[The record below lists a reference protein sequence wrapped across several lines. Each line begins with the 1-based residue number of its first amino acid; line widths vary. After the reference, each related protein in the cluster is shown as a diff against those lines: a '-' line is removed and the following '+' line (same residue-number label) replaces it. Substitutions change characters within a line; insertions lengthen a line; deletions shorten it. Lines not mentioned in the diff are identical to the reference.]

1 MHEKHGKIFTWKMG
15 VRNFIFISDFHA
27 IKEAFTLPEST
38 NRPHAYSFDVFS
50 NHKRLGFVNNV
61 GLPSQNLR
69 RFTLTNLRDS
79 GMGKSSMEN
88 IIKYELECFIEDMKK
103 YCGKP
108 VEIPWSLNIAIIN
121 TLWKIVADI
130 RFDITDKKVQEF
142 EKLITDMFI
151 YAQHPLV
158 LTFDQY
164 PILPKIIPLSIQAKL
179 GLKGLFDLMDQ
190 VTKFLRDAI
199 DSHLLTL
206 DEENPR
212 DYIDAFLIQMKA
224 NEKGLGSEKN
234 FNFTYD
240 ELVYTLS
247 DMFSAGSETTS
258 STFRWTILYL
268 IKYPEIQK
276 KVHDEIDKALPR
288 DRLPSLLDKD
298 QLVYTQAVIN
308 EVLRVNPIAMFGL
321 YHAFDKD
328 IEINGNCIPKD
339 AIVLPS
345 ILLCHNDPDYW
356 EDPKSFKPE
365 RFITS
370 DGKLDINKEGFLPFS
385 LGRRNCIGESL
396 ARMELYFF
404 IVGIL
409 QTFEFTAPEGAEL
422 KMEPDANRPIF
433 LIPTPFKIIMKLRK

>member
-1 MHEKHGKIFTWKMG
+1 MSVSLDGLSSDIFHLQMFLLLSKFEKCTKNMAKIFTWKMG

-50 NHKRLGFVNNV
+50 NHKRLGE
-61 GLPSQNLR
+61 
-69 RFTLTNLRDS
+69 T
-79 GMGKSSMEN
+79 
-88 IIKYELECFIEDMKK
+88 KK

-179 GLKGLFDLMDQ
+179 GLKGLFDLMDR

-199 DSHLLTL
+199 DSHQLTL

-234 FNFTYD
+234 FNFTCK
-240 ELVYTLS
+240 S
-247 DMFSAGSETTS
+247 I
-258 STFRWTILYL
+258 ILNL
-268 IKYPEIQK
+268 
-276 KVHDEIDKALPR
+276 
-288 DRLPSLLDKD
+288 
-298 QLVYTQAVIN
+298 
-308 EVLRVNPIAMFGL
+308 
-321 YHAFDKD
+321 
-328 IEINGNCIPKD
+328 
-339 AIVLPS
+339 
-345 ILLCHNDPDYW
+345 
-356 EDPKSFKPE
+356 
-365 RFITS
+365 
-370 DGKLDINKEGFLPFS
+370 
-385 LGRRNCIGESL
+385 
-396 ARMELYFF
+396 
-404 IVGIL
+404 
-409 QTFEFTAPEGAEL
+409 
-422 KMEPDANRPIF
+422 
-433 LIPTPFKIIMKLRK
+433 

>member
-1 MHEKHGKIFTWKMG
+1 
-15 VRNFIFISDFHA
+15 
-27 IKEAFTLPEST
+27 
-38 NRPHAYSFDVFS
+38 
-50 NHKRLGFVNNV
+50 
-61 GLPSQNLR
+61 
-69 RFTLTNLRDS
+69 
-79 GMGKSSMEN
+79 
-88 IIKYELECFIEDMKK
+88 
-103 YCGKP
+103 
-108 VEIPWSLNIAIIN
+108 
-121 TLWKIVADI
+121 
-130 RFDITDKKVQEF
+130 
-142 EKLITDMFI
+142 
-151 YAQHPLV
+151 
-158 LTFDQY
+158 
-164 PILPKIIPLSIQAKL
+164 
-179 GLKGLFDLMDQ
+179 
-190 VTKFLRDAI
+190 
-199 DSHLLTL
+199 
-206 DEENPR
+206 
-212 DYIDAFLIQMKA
+212 MKA

-234 FNFTYD
+234 FNFTYE

-298 QLVYTQAVIN
+298 QLVYMQAVIN

-385 LGRRNCIGESL
+385 LGKQLWVRFEYKANIKSNNYWPYTFEYKSKIKSNNYWPYTLEYKANIKSNNIGLMHLSIRPILRAIIIQKLDHRRRNCIGESL

-433 LIPTPFKIIMKLRK
+433 LIPTPEGAELKMEPDANRPIFLIPTPEGAELKMEPDANRPIFLIPTPEGAELKMEPDANRPIFLIPTPEGAELKMEPDANRPIFLIPTPEGAELKMEPDANRPIFLIPTPFKIIMKLRK